1 MIRHRGRRPEARWR
15 RTPADVSD
23 LTRLQEQLL
32 ESAAHVVAPGGLLA
46 YVTCTPSVSETTD
59 VLASVMSGRTDF
71 SPVEV
76 APIIRRIT
84 NDAVSPS
91 DAEAYVQLWPHINNT
106 DAMFISIFE
115 RSAK

>member
-1 MIRHRGRRPEARWR
+1 
-15 RTPADVSD
+15 
-23 LTRLQEQLL
+23 
-32 ESAAHVVAPGGLLA
+32 LLA
-46 YVTCTPSVSETTD
+46 YVTCSPSVSETTD
-59 VLASVMSGRTDF
+59 VVTNVMSGRTDF
-71 SPVEV
+71 SPVAV
-76 APIIRRIT
+76 APIIRQIT